1 MYPPLQYADYSCDQ
15 IKSEMLRVSSKVK
28 SLTGELDE
36 NKENDQMITGAGL
49 ILFWP
54 ALFFIGGTKEQEAE
68 YARLKGEYEAL
79 DKVAEDNAQSRI
91 SLGVHFPEDVDAGRD
106 FSKQLIDRYIT
117 QEPPKEEEVK
127 QLRYKDLPAP
137 VYGMEGY

>member
-1 MYPPLQYADYSCDQ
+1 MRIFNFKIILSIMMTSFLISCSKSSKEIVGLYVSPLQYADYSCDQ

-49 ILFWP
+49 IIFWP

-79 DKVAEDNAQSRI
+79 DKVAIKKNCLVS
-91 SLGVHFPEDVDAGRD
+91 
-106 FSKQLIDRYIT
+106 
-117 QEPPKEEEVK
+117 
-127 QLRYKDLPAP
+127 
-137 VYGMEGY
+137 

>member
-49 ILFWP
+49 IIFWP

-79 DKVAEDNAQSRI
+79 DRVAVQKNCI
-91 SLGVHFPEDVDAGRD
+91 
-106 FSKQLIDRYIT
+106 
-117 QEPPKEEEVK
+117 
-127 QLRYKDLPAP
+127 
-137 VYGMEGY
+137 VY